1 MYTSIKRSDNN
12 LPVSVIFESGT
23 WVPGSQRHSAGNIDY
38 DNVEVSREEDG
49 KVVAVVHPEGSK
61 PFRARSKTISD
72 GVRK

>member
-1 MYTSIKRSDNN
+1 LTFLLRCDWIA
-12 LPVSVIFESGT
+12 
-23 WVPGSQRHSAGNIDY
+23 GSQRHSAGNIDY

-72 GVRK
+72 GMREYSPTLDH